1 MPSSPQN
8 SRASRPGFIVFMVL
22 LNLMVAADLGLDA
35 PLIVKITARYGLTDF
50 DFSLFIL
57 DPFLGLYILFMF
69 VWGYA
74 SDRASRRQILFFTIL
89 LGNLFILG
97 TGLALYWRW
106 PFWAM
111 AGCRVLSALGLAG
124 SVPVSSSMVVDVVPP
139 EERAGAFAWMGIAG
153 LLGAGAG
160 FLLSGLLAG
169 IGVFVPYLIGA
180 GLGLGLALGVLFL
193 RDPPRGQTE
202 QALAELIAQGKLD
215 YAYRISGRQVLE
227 LARRPG
233 NLYLFGFAFLYNLPG
248 AALGS
253 FFITF
258 LIRNHGFQEGPA
270 AIFTCLVFGTEVFG
284 QLYFGR
290 LGDRRY
296 RRFPHGRLQVMFW
309 TTLAGLPLLA
319 AGFLI
324 PFSTHEFSRIALFS
338 LLVMLG
344 SAVMIGANPNRMA
357 TVCDLNLPEHRG
369 TIIGLNT
376 IAGTLATL
384 VAAPTCTFLALRL
397 SGSYAHAFLILFLGF
412 IPAALLLVPLRRR
425 LPSDLAAT
433 AATLSARA
441 ASRLTPP

>member
-1 MPSSPQN
+1 MSPT
-8 SRASRPGFIVFMVL
+8 SPAPRSAPGFIVFIIL
-22 LNLMVAADLGLDA
+22 LNLVITADVGLDMA
-35 PLIVKITARYGLTDF
+35 LIVKITALYGVTDF

-74 SDRASRRQILFFTIL
+74 SDRVSRKQIMFFTIL
-89 LGNLFILG
+89 LGDLFILG

-106 PFWAM
+106 PFWAV
-111 AGCRVLSALGLAG
+111 ASCRALSAVGLAG
-124 SVPVSSSMVVDVVPP
+124 VVPVSSSMLVDVVPP
-139 EERAGAFAWMGIAG
+139 EERAGAFAWMGVAG
-153 LLGAGAG
+153 LLGTGLG
-160 FLLSGLLAG
+160 FLISGLLAWM
-169 IGVFVPYLIGA
+169 GVFVPYLIGA
-180 GLGLGLALGVLFL
+180 GLGLGFAIGVLFL

-202 QALAELIAQGKLD
+202 KALSELIAQGKLD
-215 YAYRISGRQVLE
+215 YAYRISGRQLLD
-227 LARRPG
+227 LARHPS

-270 AIFTCLVFGTEVFG
+270 AIFTCVVFGTEVFG

-296 RRFPHGRLQVMFW
+296 QRLSHGRLQVMFW
-309 TTLAGLPLLA
+309 TTLAGLPFLA
-319 AGFLI
+319 AGFVL
-324 PFSTHEFSRIALFS
+324 PFSAHDLPRMALFS

-344 SAVMIGANPNRMA
+344 SGVMIGANPNRMA

-376 IAGTLATL
+376 IAGTLSSL
-384 VAAPTCTFLALRL
+384 VAAPACTFLALRL
-397 SGSYAHAFLILFLGF
+397 SGSYAHAFLILFLCF
-412 IPAALLLVPLRRR
+412 IPAALILLPLRRR
-425 LPSDLAAT
+425 FASDLAAT
-433 AATLSARA
+433 AATLKSRA
-441 ASRLTPP
+441 SGSLDD